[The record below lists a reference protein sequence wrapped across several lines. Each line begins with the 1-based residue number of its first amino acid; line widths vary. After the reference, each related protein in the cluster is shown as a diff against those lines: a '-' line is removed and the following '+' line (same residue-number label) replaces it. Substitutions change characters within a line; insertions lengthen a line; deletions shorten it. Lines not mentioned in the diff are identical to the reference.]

1 MRKPDRRPQENVAVV
16 IPIYK
21 SSLTSDEE
29 ISLHRCRDTLGKYK
43 SIIIAPDN
51 LDLTEISHD
60 LGAMDVCRFDPEH
73 FRSVQAYDRMMLS
86 KNFYRRFL
94 DYEYILIH
102 QLDAFIFSDSLD
114 EWCLKGY
121 DYVGAPWIDLP
132 KIDLIAASCTRLR
145 RLFPERR
152 KKWNCAVGNG
162 GLSLRKVRSFLRFLS
177 VWENKANTWPYYE
190 DTFWAFFATDYPPFF
205 RVPKFEEALKFA
217 FEFSPAKCYELN
229 NRQLPFGCHAWEKY
243 DLGFWRPIFYQLGY
257 AI

>member
-1 MRKPDRRPQENVAVV
+1 MTKFDRGSQANVAVV

-29 ISLHRCRDTLGKYK
+29 ISLQRCRDMLGKYK
-43 SIIIAPDN
+43 SIIISPDG
-51 LDLTEISHD
+51 LDLTDISRC
-60 LGAMDVCRFDPEH
+60 AEETEVYTFDPEH

-86 KNFYRRFL
+86 KTFYQRFI

-102 QLDAFIFSDSLD
+102 QLDAFIFSDSLN

-121 DYVGAPWIDLP
+121 DYIGAPWIDLP
-132 KIDLIAASCTRLR
+132 LIDSIAASCTRLR
-145 RLFPERR
+145 RLFPERS
-152 KKWNCAVGNG
+152 KKWNCSVGNG
-162 GLSLRKVRSFLRFLS
+162 GLSLRRVRSFLRFLS
-177 VWENKANTWPYYE
+177 IWENKANAWPYYE

-205 RVPKFEEALKFA
+205 RVPKFAEALKFA

-229 NRQLPFGCHAWEKY
+229 NHQLPFGCHAWEKY
-243 DLGFWRPIFYQLGY
+243 DLAFWRPFFRDLGY